1 MDITKKITQPV
12 LPPKFIYD
20 SLMQK
25 VTGVLEDV
33 LNTPTSKKQNKT
45 KKKTKQKQRQQQQ
58 QKISACMCQKVWKGC
73 DSVSLNFRVTS
84 EINFGCLGV

>member
-45 KKKTKQKQRQQQQ
+45 KKKQNRNNDSNNNKKSVR
-58 QKISACMCQKVWKGC
+58 ACVKK
-73 DSVSLNFRVTS
+73 
-84 EINFGCLGV
+84 FGKDVIQLV